1 MPIFAYYIIIF
12 AAAYL
17 LGSLPW
23 GLWIGLAYGK
33 DVRKA
38 GSGNIGATNVTRV
51 VGPVQGKVCFAL
63 DFLKGLLPVAGVV
76 FCTGRGWLP
85 DLSLGPALALA
96 AAVTGHMFPVFLKFK
111 GGKGISTAAGGV
123 AGLSPFAVIVA
134 GAVWVAVFFR
144 WRYVSLASILA
155 AATVP
160 AAAAAFSLAG
170 IYHISWPSLAVLAL
184 MAALAIFRH
193 KSNIARLRNGTES
206 RFAK

>member
-12 AAAYL
+12 IVAYL

-51 VGPVQGKVCFAL
+51 VGPIQGKVCFFL
-63 DFLKGLLPVAGVV
+63 DFLKGLLPVAGVA
-76 FCTGRGWLP
+76 FCIQRGWLP
-85 DLSLGPALALA
+85 VLVFGPALALA
-96 AAVTGHMFPVFLKFK
+96 AAVVGHMFPIFLKFK

-123 AGLSPFAVIVA
+123 AGLSPLAVIVA
-134 GAVWVAVFFR
+134 GAVWAAVFFR

-155 AATVP
+155 AAVVP
-160 AAAAAFSLAG
+160 VAALAFSLTG
-170 IYHISWPSLAVLAL
+170 IYHVSWPSLAVLVL
-184 MAALAIFRH
+184 LAALAIFRH

-206 RFAK
+206 RFVK